1 MKEDKKYKFLLHLW
15 CFITIIVLILIVIV
29 ILWLKDYSSR
39 TIWFDKKIDD
49 GKYVIEA
56 TFPSNAVHNDVLVTI
71 KNKQGEIKYQFG
83 QDLDYN
89 VWMTDDYYELK
100 EEKDYIKVRFKS
112 NPKGIGTVYRIYYD
126 DLEKNNNQ

>member
-89 VWMTDDYYELK
+89 VRMTDV
-100 EEKDYIKVRFKS
+100 ICQ
-112 NPKGIGTVYRIYYD
+112 VYRFYYD
-126 DLEKNNNQ
+126 DLDELAKLKDNNY

>member
-1 MKEDKKYKFLLHLW
+1 MKEEKKYSFLLHLW
-15 CFITIIVLILIVIV
+15 CFITIIVLILIVI
-29 ILWLKDYSSR
+29 IIFKLKEYTSR
-39 TIWFDKKIDD
+39 TIWFEKEIDD
-49 GKYVIEA
+49 GKYIIEA
-56 TFPSNAVHNDVLVTI
+56 SFPPSAVHKDVWVTI
-71 KNKQGEIKYQFG
+71 KNQQGEIKYQFG

-89 VWMTDDYYELK
+89 VRMTDDYYELK